1 MNTEVRRLLRESARW
16 RTLGLLFECPS
27 PAWREQ
33 LRNLVPEIGDGGL
46 ASAVTH
52 AIDEASAESYHTTFG
67 PGGPAAPREVTYR
80 DSSLPGQVMGELNA
94 YYNAFAY
101 PAPQTE
107 APDHVSVEIGFIAYL
122 YLKEAY
128 ARARGETEQA
138 SVTSE
143 AIGQFVADHLAPM
156 ADALAISLAGSGVR
170 YLTTT
175 SKALA
180 HAVRTVSTNSTPAPS
195 ARHAQT

>member
-1 MNTEVRRLLRESARW
+1 MNTEVRRILRESARW

-27 PAWREQ
+27 PQWREQ
-33 LRNLVPEIGDGGL
+33 LRNLVPEIGDGSL
-46 ASAVTH
+46 ASAVAH

-101 PAPQTE
+101 RAPKAE

-143 AIGQFVADHLAPM
+143 AIGEFVADHLAPM
-156 ADALAISLAGSGVR
+156 ADALANSLAESGIS
-170 YLTTT
+170 YLTIT
-175 SKALA
+175 SKVLA
-180 HAVRTVSTNSTPAPS
+180 HAVRTVSTHRST
-195 ARHAQT
+195 ARSVRHTQT